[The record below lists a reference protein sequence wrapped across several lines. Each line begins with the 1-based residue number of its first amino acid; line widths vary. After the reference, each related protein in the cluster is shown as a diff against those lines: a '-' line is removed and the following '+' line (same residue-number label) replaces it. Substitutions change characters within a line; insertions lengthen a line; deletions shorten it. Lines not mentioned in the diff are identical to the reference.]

1 MKRNTVAC
9 WAGIGVLA
17 AFVPTALGQEAKPAE
32 PTPDPLAGPP
42 VKETKEERSL
52 IRRNFEGRI
61 QRLEML
67 PDEAAVELL
76 SLDADIKTRVRA
88 VLDEYN
94 KTLDRLVMGNIDL
107 LVKFTNTTGR
117 RERFELVREAKTAFA
132 DLDAKGA
139 LKDRVAKELPKEQ
152 AERYTTLIRG
162 YWEVLIDEAV
172 QQAERE
178 SKDRAKAPGRAEIA
192 IREGLVAFGQ
202 EVKRSYERQIAAKTK
217 ELEAVLKKLALSPE
231 KETKIRN
238 MFVEFEEKTKGAA
251 RSEQRR
257 ELATRVFR
265 ELNRD
270 QQRTLLEE
278 LFKAPPAEN
287 PAADPKDSMKEETP
301 MEPMKDR

>member
-1 MKRNTVAC
+1 MKRNTIAC
-9 WAGIGVLA
+9 WAGIGMMAV
-17 AFVPTALGQEAKPAE
+17 VCPALGQETKPVE
-32 PTPDPLAGPP
+32 PERDPLAGPP

-76 SLDADIKTRVRA
+76 TMDEDVKARVRS
-88 VLDEYN
+88 VIDDYN
-94 KTLDRLVMGNIDL
+94 KTLDRLVVGNLDL
-107 LVKFTNTTGR
+107 LVKFTNTAGR
-117 RERFELVREAKTAFA
+117 RERLELVREAKVAFA

-139 LKDRVAKELPKEQ
+139 LKERVAKELPKDQ
-152 AERYTTLIRG
+152 AERYTTLVKG
-162 YWEVLIDEAV
+162 YWEVLIDDAV

-178 SKDRAKAPGRAEIA
+178 SKDRAKTPGRGEIA
-192 IREGLVAFGQ
+192 IREALVAFGQ

-217 ELEAVLKKLALSPE
+217 ELEALLKKLDLTPE
-231 KETKIRN
+231 KETKVRN
-238 MFVEFEEKTKGAA
+238 MFVEFEEKTKGVS
-251 RSEQRR
+251 RPEQRR

-265 ELNRD
+265 ELNKD

-278 LFKAPPAEN
+278 LFKSPPAEK
-287 PAADPKDSMKEETP
+287 PESDPKDGMKDETP